1 MSQTCPD
8 LMLQQDPPGHTA
20 AAMDPSGSTTSKRR
34 RVTALVTQRRFERLE
49 QLALRSG
56 QPVSVIAAA
65 ILESVL
71 AEADGDAGTSD
82 SASTE
87 FDTRSASQDNH
98 PPTEHEQNDQ

>member
-1 MSQTCPD
+1 
-8 LMLQQDPPGHTA
+8 MLQQDAPGHTA
-20 AAMDPSGSTTSKRR
+20 AVMDPSGRLTSKRR

-71 AEADGDAGTSD
+71 EADNGDAGTSD
-82 SASTE
+82 TAST
-87 FDTRSASQDNH
+87 DVAIRPASQDNH
-98 PPTEHEQNDQ
+98 SQTERGQNDQ

>member
-1 MSQTCPD
+1 
-8 LMLQQDPPGHTA
+8 MLQQDPPGHTA
-20 AAMDPSGSTTSKRR
+20 AVMDPSGSMTSKRR

-71 AEADGDAGTSD
+71 TDGDGEALIAD
-82 SASTE
+82 AASTNV
-87 FDTRSASQDNH
+87 DPQPPGMDNH
-98 PPTEHEQNDQ
+98 RQTENEQNDQ